1 MKRQTLQDMGL
12 NAEQVQKIMDLN
24 GADIEN
30 AKSKAK
36 GKADELAAENQELKA
51 QITKRDA
58 DLVNLKKSV
67 KDNEQLSADFKE
79 LQEKY
84 KNDRADLEKQVANVK
99 LTSALDLG
107 LSGAKVRNAK
117 AIKGLLD
124 MDAIKLDDAGQLT
137 GLADQL
143 KAIRKS
149 DPYLFD
155 GGEKQDYTPASGDNA
170 KSDPV
175 SLMVESFKQGVK

>member
-1 MKRQTLQDMGL
+1 MKRETLKDMGL
-12 NAEQVQKIMDLN
+12 TAEQVDKIMELN
-24 GADIEN
+24 GVDIE
-30 AKSKAK
+30 KAK
-36 GKADELAAENQELKA
+36 GKANELATENTELKA
-51 QITKRDA
+51 QLKKRDD
-58 DLVNLKKSV
+58 DLVELRKSV
-67 KDNEQLSADFKE
+67 KDNETLSADFKA

-84 KNDRADLEKQVANVK
+84 KNDRADLEKQVAQVK

-117 AIKGLLD
+117 AIKGLLN

>member
-1 MKRQTLQDMGL
+1 MKRETLKDMGL
-12 NAEQVQKIMDLN
+12 TAEQVDKIMELN
-24 GADIEN
+24 GVDIE
-30 AKSKAK
+30 KAK
-36 GKADELAAENQELKA
+36 GKANELATENTELKA
-51 QITKRDA
+51 QLKKRDD
-58 DLVNLKKSV
+58 DLVELRKSV
-67 KDNEQLSADFKE
+67 KDNETLSADFKA

-84 KNDRADLEKQVANVK
+84 KNDRADLEKQVAQVK
-99 LTSALDLG
+99 LTSALDMG

-155 GGEKQDYTPASGDNA
+155 GGEKQDYTPASGETA

-175 SLMVESFKQGVK
+175 ALMVESFTKGVK

>member
-1 MKRQTLQDMGL
+1 MKRETLKDMGL
-12 NAEQVQKIMDLN
+12 AAEQVDKIMELN
-24 GADIEN
+24 GVDIE
-30 AKSKAK
+30 KAK
-36 GKADELAAENQELKA
+36 GKADELATENTELKA
-51 QITKRDA
+51 QLKKRDD
-58 DLVNLKKSV
+58 DLVELRKSV
-67 KDNEQLSADFKE
+67 KDNETLSADFKA

-84 KNDRADLEKQVANVK
+84 KNDRADLEKQVAQVK
-99 LTSALDLG
+99 LTSALDMG

-124 MDAIKLDDAGQLT
+124 MDAIKLDDAGKLT

>member
-1 MKRQTLQDMGL
+1 MKRETLKDMGL
-12 NAEQVQKIMDLN
+12 TAEQVDKIMELN
-24 GADIEN
+24 GVDIE
-30 AKSKAK
+30 KAK
-36 GKADELAAENQELKA
+36 GKANELATENTELKA
-51 QITKRDA
+51 QLKKRDD
-58 DLVNLKKSV
+58 DLVELRKSV
-67 KDNEQLSADFKE
+67 KDNETLSADFKT

-84 KNDRADLEKQVANVK
+84 KNDRADLEKQVAQVK
-99 LTSALDLG
+99 LTSALDMG

-124 MDAIKLDDAGQLT
+124 MDAIKLDDAGKLT
-137 GLADQL
+137 GLDDQL

-155 GGEKQDYTPASGDNA
+155 GGEKQDYTPASGETA

>member
-1 MKRQTLQDMGL
+1 MKRETLKDMGL
-12 NAEQVQKIMDLN
+12 AAEQVDKIMELN
-24 GADIEN
+24 GVDIE
-30 AKSKAK
+30 KAK
-36 GKADELAAENQELKA
+36 GKANELATENTELKA
-51 QITKRDA
+51 QLKKRDD
-58 DLVNLKKSV
+58 DLVELRKSV
-67 KDNEQLSADFKE
+67 KDNETLSADFKA

-84 KNDRADLEKQVANVK
+84 KNDRADLEKQVAQVK

-124 MDAIKLDDAGQLT
+124 MGAIKLDDAGKLT
-137 GLADQL
+137 GLDDQL
-143 KAIRKS
+143 KAIKKS

-155 GGEKQDYTPASGDNA
+155 GGEKQDYTPASGETA

>member
-1 MKRQTLQDMGL
+1 MKRETLKDMGL
-12 NAEQVQKIMDLN
+12 AAEQVDKIMELN
-24 GADIEN
+24 GVDIE
-30 AKSKAK
+30 KAK
-36 GKADELAAENQELKA
+36 GKANELATENTELKA
-51 QITKRDA
+51 QLKKRDD
-58 DLVNLKKSV
+58 DLVELRKSV
-67 KDNEQLSADFKE
+67 KDNETLSADFKA

-84 KNDRADLEKQVANVK
+84 KNDRADLEKQVAQVK
-99 LTSALDLG
+99 LTSALDMG

-124 MDAIKLDDAGQLT
+124 MDAIKLDDAGKLT
-137 GLADQL
+137 GLDDQL

-155 GGEKQDYTPASGDNA
+155 GGEKQDYTPASGETA

>member
-1 MKRQTLQDMGL
+1 MKRETLKDMGL
-12 NAEQVQKIMDLN
+12 NAEQVDKIMELN
-24 GADIEN
+24 GVDIE
-30 AKSKAK
+30 KAK
-36 GKADELAAENQELKA
+36 GKANELATENTELKA
-51 QITKRDA
+51 QLKKRDD
-58 DLVNLKKSV
+58 DLVELRKSV
-67 KDNEQLSADFKE
+67 KDNETLSADFKA

-84 KNDRADLEKQVANVK
+84 KNDRADLEKQVAQVK
-99 LTSALDLG
+99 LTSALDMG

-124 MDAIKLDDAGQLT
+124 MDAIKLDDAGKLT
-137 GLADQL
+137 GLDDQL

-155 GGEKQDYTPASGDNA
+155 GGEKQDYTPASGETA

>member
-1 MKRQTLQDMGL
+1 MKRETLKDMGL
-12 NAEQVQKIMDLN
+12 TAEQVDKIMELN
-24 GADIEN
+24 GVDIE
-30 AKSKAK
+30 KAK
-36 GKADELAAENQELKA
+36 GKANELATENTELKA
-51 QITKRDA
+51 QLKKRDD
-58 DLVNLKKSV
+58 DLVELRKSV
-67 KDNEQLSADFKE
+67 KDNETLSADFKA

-84 KNDRADLEKQVANVK
+84 KNDRADLEKQVAQVK
-99 LTSALDLG
+99 LTSALDMG

>member
-1 MKRQTLQDMGL
+1 MKRETLKDMGL
-12 NAEQVQKIMDLN
+12 TAEQVDKIMELN
-24 GADIEN
+24 GVDIE
-30 AKSKAK
+30 KAK
-36 GKADELAAENQELKA
+36 GKADELATENTELKA
-51 QITKRDA
+51 QLKKRDD
-58 DLVNLKKSV
+58 DLVELRKSV
-67 KDNEQLSADFKE
+67 KDNETLSADFKA

-84 KNDRADLEKQVANVK
+84 KNDRADLEKQVAQIK
-99 LTSALDLG
+99 LTSALDMG

-117 AIKGLLD
+117 ALKGLLD

>member
-1 MKRQTLQDMGL
+1 MKRETLKDMGL
-12 NAEQVQKIMDLN
+12 TAEQVDKIMELN
-24 GADIEN
+24 GVDIE
-30 AKSKAK
+30 KAK
-36 GKADELAAENQELKA
+36 GKANELATENTELKA
-51 QITKRDA
+51 QLKKRDD
-58 DLVNLKKSV
+58 DLVELRKSV
-67 KDNEQLSADFKE
+67 KDNETLSADFKA

-84 KNDRADLEKQVANVK
+84 KNDRADLEKQVAQVK
-99 LTSALDLG
+99 LTSALDMG

-117 AIKGLLD
+117 AIKGLLN

>member
-1 MKRQTLQDMGL
+1 MKRETLKDMGL
-12 NAEQVQKIMDLN
+12 TAEQVDKIMELN
-24 GADIEN
+24 GVDIE
-30 AKSKAK
+30 KAK
-36 GKADELAAENQELKA
+36 GKANELATENTELKA
-51 QITKRDA
+51 QLKKRDD
-58 DLVNLKKSV
+58 DLVELRKSV
-67 KDNEQLSADFKE
+67 KDNETLSADFKA

-84 KNDRADLEKQVANVK
+84 KNDRADLEKQVAQIK
-99 LTSALDLG
+99 LTSALDMG

-117 AIKGLLD
+117 AIKGLLN

>member
-1 MKRQTLQDMGL
+1 MKRETLKDMGL
-12 NAEQVQKIMDLN
+12 TAEQVDKIMELN
-24 GADIEN
+24 GVDIE
-30 AKSKAK
+30 KAK
-36 GKADELAAENQELKA
+36 GKGNELATENTELKA
-51 QITKRDA
+51 QLKKRDD
-58 DLVNLKKSV
+58 DLVELRKSV
-67 KDNEQLSADFKE
+67 KDNETLSADFKA

-84 KNDRADLEKQVANVK
+84 KNDRADLEKQVAQVK
-99 LTSALDLG
+99 LTNALDLG

-117 AIKGLLD
+117 AIKGLLN
-124 MDAIKLDDAGQLT
+124 MDAIKLDDAGKLT
-137 GLADQL
+137 GLDDQL

>member
-1 MKRQTLQDMGL
+1 MKRETLKDMGL
-12 NAEQVQKIMDLN
+12 AAEQVDKIMELN
-24 GADIEN
+24 GVDIE
-30 AKSKAK
+30 KAK
-36 GKADELAAENQELKA
+36 GKANELATENTELKA
-51 QITKRDA
+51 QLKKRDD
-58 DLVNLKKSV
+58 DLVELRKSV
-67 KDNEQLSADFKE
+67 KDNETLSADFKA

-84 KNDRADLEKQVANVK
+84 KNDRADLEKQVAQVK

-124 MDAIKLDDAGQLT
+124 MDAIKLDDAGKLT
-137 GLADQL
+137 GLDDQL
-143 KAIRKS
+143 KAIKKS

-155 GGEKQDYTPASGDNA
+155 GGEKQDYTPASGETA

-175 SLMVESFKQGVK
+175 ALMVESFKKGVK

>member
-1 MKRQTLQDMGL
+1 MKRETLKDMGL
-12 NAEQVQKIMDLN
+12 AAEQVDKIMELN
-24 GADIEN
+24 GVDIE
-30 AKSKAK
+30 KAK
-36 GKADELAAENQELKA
+36 GKANELATENTELKA
-51 QITKRDA
+51 QLKKRDD
-58 DLVNLKKSV
+58 DLVELRKSV
-67 KDNEQLSADFKE
+67 KDNETLSADFKA

-84 KNDRADLEKQVANVK
+84 KNDRADLEKQVAQVK

-117 AIKGLLD
+117 AIKGLLN
-124 MDAIKLDDAGQLT
+124 MDAIKLDDAGKLT
-137 GLADQL
+137 GLDDQL

-155 GGEKQDYTPASGDNA
+155 GGEKQDYTPASGETA

>member
-1 MKRQTLQDMGL
+1 MKRETLKDMGL
-12 NAEQVQKIMDLN
+12 AAEQVDKIMELN
-24 GADIEN
+24 GVDIE
-30 AKSKAK
+30 KAK
-36 GKADELAAENQELKA
+36 GKANELATENTELKA
-51 QITKRDA
+51 QLKKRDD
-58 DLVNLKKSV
+58 DLVELRKSV
-67 KDNEQLSADFKE
+67 KDNETLSADFKA

-84 KNDRADLEKQVANVK
+84 KNDRADLEKQVAQVK

-117 AIKGLLD
+117 AIKGLLN

>member
-12 NAEQVQKIMDLN
+12 TAEQVDKIMELN
-24 GADIEN
+24 GVDIE
-30 AKSKAK
+30 KAK
-36 GKADELAAENQELKA
+36 GKANELATENTELKA
-51 QITKRDA
+51 QLKKRDD
-58 DLVNLKKSV
+58 DLVELRKSV
-67 KDNEQLSADFKE
+67 KDNETLSADFKA

-84 KNDRADLEKQVANVK
+84 KNDRADLEKQVAQVK
-99 LTSALDLG
+99 LTSALDMG

>member
-12 NAEQVQKIMDLN
+12 TAEQVDKIMELN
-24 GADIEN
+24 GVDIE
-30 AKSKAK
+30 KAK
-36 GKADELAAENQELKA
+36 GKANELATENTELKA
-51 QITKRDA
+51 QLKKRDD
-58 DLVNLKKSV
+58 DLVELRKSV
-67 KDNEQLSADFKE
+67 KDNETLSADFKA

-84 KNDRADLEKQVANVK
+84 KNDRADLEKQVAQVK

-117 AIKGLLD
+117 AIKGLLN

-137 GLADQL
+137 GLDDQL

-155 GGEKQDYTPASGDNA
+155 GGEKQDYTPASGETA

>member
-1 MKRQTLQDMGL
+1 MKRETLKDMGL
-12 NAEQVQKIMDLN
+12 TAEQVDKIMELN
-24 GADIEN
+24 GVDIE
-30 AKSKAK
+30 KAK
-36 GKADELAAENQELKA
+36 GKANELATENTELKA
-51 QITKRDA
+51 QIEERDR
-58 DLVNLKKSV
+58 DLVDLRKV
-67 KDNEQLSADFKE
+67 AKDNGTLSADFKA

-84 KNDRADLEKQVANVK
+84 KQETAELEKQVASVK

-124 MDAIKLDDAGQLT
+124 MDAIKLDDAGKLT
-137 GLADQL
+137 GLDDQL
-143 KAIRKS
+143 KAIKKS

-155 GGEKQDYTPASGDNA
+155 GGEKQDYTPASGETA